1 MSVQRLLGFLSI
13 GVQVTVLGYF
23 SETIAF
29 PVCIALIALSGLFV
43 KQRISI
49 SRRLGFWI
57 TVGLFHLF
65 VAKNFIAPHD
75 FTPAQ
80 SFIRT
85 PLAYAIGQFFIVVQT
100 AQFYIRRA
108 DDRLPL
114 SMPAWGI
121 ATLVFLGDIQP
132 DYRQMPYFQA
142 AVLVF
147 LALATLFVSASRRFH
162 AQQPGT
168 RRWGRLVLMFLIL
181 GLALGGGWG
190 ASAALRQHEREFDD
204 LISRYLIPDD
214 PPTSAGFSENSRL
227 GSITATKSNNEAKI
241 ALRVYADESP
251 EYFRG
256 AAFEHYHN
264 RSWVANRGH
273 SDVARVTSLPS
284 GISTPPGEYESFLT
298 SEAGSEK
305 WMQYEVWPAASQTL
319 AVFSPLGTAL
329 LQAPISQVSR
339 NADDVFH
346 SPDLLQ
352 GIPYHVAT
360 PQQNPLIELSP
371 FDRKR
376 LTRIPYKFDPRVG
389 MLADRIGGDHQSA
402 AEKIAAVKSYFLTNY
417 KYHVGITIPAGAEP
431 LSYFLLEKPDAHC
444 EYFAS
449 GAVILLRY
457 LGVPCRYVT
466 GFVVSEKNV
475 VGGFWV
481 ARNRHAHA
489 WVEAYDDQQGWVIVE
504 ATPPAGAPETKQA
517 ALANQFLDY
526 LREGFLSLRIQLQQG
541 YIRIALRA
549 LFQSRG
555 FLVTLLGLFV
565 YVLYRSRRRRTPTS
579 RRREVPDPRVDKL
592 QRLLQKMDSRMRR
605 HKLER
610 SAGETLHQFSDRVA
624 RNATDQNLEAVAL
637 WYRRY
642 AAVRY
647 GGDITPESFEY
658 LEDGMN
664 PATS

>member
-1 MSVQRLLGFLSI
+1 MSAQRLFGFLSI
-13 GVQVTVLGYF
+13 AVQVTVLGYF
-23 SETIAF
+23 SGTYVF
-29 PVCIALIALSGLFV
+29 PVCIALIAFSGLFV

-49 SRRLGFWI
+49 NRRLGFWI

-100 AQFYIRRA
+100 AQFYIRRE

-121 ATLVFLGDIQP
+121 ATLVFLGDVQP

-147 LALATLFVSASRRFH
+147 LALATLFVSSSRHFR
-162 AQQPGT
+162 AQQLDT
-168 RRWGRLVLMFLIL
+168 RRWSRLVSMFLTL
-181 GLALGGGWG
+181 GLALGAGWG

-214 PPTSAGFSENSRL
+214 PPTTAGFSGNSHL
-227 GSITATKSNNEAKI
+227 GSIAATKSNNEARI
-241 ALRVYADESP
+241 ALRVYAEESP
-251 EYFRG
+251 GYFRG
-256 AAFEHYHN
+256 AAFDHYRN
-264 RSWVANRGH
+264 PSWVANRGD
-273 SDVARVTSLPS
+273 SDVPRAASLPS
-284 GISTPPGEYESFLT
+284 GISTPPGEYESFLI
-298 SEAGSEK
+298 SKAGSGK
-305 WMQYEVWPAASQTL
+305 WMQFEVWPAASQTP

-329 LQAPISQVSR
+329 LQAPISQLSR

-346 SPDLLQ
+346 APDLLQ
-352 GIPYHVAT
+352 GIPFHVAT
-360 PQQNPLIELSP
+360 QQQKPLIELSP
-371 FDRKR
+371 SDRER
-376 LTRIPYKFDPRVG
+376 LTRIPDRLDPQVG
-389 MLADRIGGDHQSA
+389 RLAEQIGGESHSA
-402 AEKIAAVKSYFLTNY
+402 AEKIAAVKSHFLTNY
-417 KYHVGITIPAGAEP
+417 KYHVGITIPTGAEP

-449 GAVILLRY
+449 GTAILLRY

-504 ATPPAGAPETKQA
+504 ATPPDGTPETNPAPLPK
-517 ALANQFLDY
+517 QFLDY

-549 LFQSRG
+549 LFQSRA
-555 FLVTLLGLFV
+555 FLVTLLSLFV
-565 YVLYRSRRRRTPTS
+565 YVLYRSYRRRTPTS
-579 RRREVPDPRVDKL
+579 RRRKIPDPRVDEL
-592 QRLLQKMDSRMRR
+592 QRLLKKMDARMRK
-605 HKLER
+605 HKLQR
-610 SAGETLHQFSDRVA
+610 SAGETLHQFADRVA
-624 RNATDQNLEAVAL
+624 RNATDQNLEAAAL
-637 WYRRY
+637 WYRCY
-642 AAVRY
+642 ADARY
-647 GGDITPESFEY
+647 GGDSTPESLKH
-658 LEDGMN
+658 LENGLK

>member
-13 GVQVTVLGYF
+13 AVQVTVLGYF
-23 SETIAF
+23 SGTYVF
-29 PVCIALIALSGLFV
+29 PVCIALITFSGLFV
-43 KQRISI
+43 KQRVSI
-49 SRRLGFWI
+49 SRRPGFWI
-57 TVGLFHLF
+57 TVALFLSF
-65 VAKNFIAPHD
+65 VAKNFIAPYD
-75 FTPAQ
+75 FNPSE

-85 PLAYAIGQFFIVVQT
+85 PLAYAIAQFFIVVQT
-100 AQFYIRRA
+100 AQFYIRREE
-108 DDRLPL
+108 DRLPL

-121 ATLVFLGDIQP
+121 ATLVFLGDVQP

-147 LALATLFVSASRRFH
+147 LALATLFVSTSRRFR

-168 RRWGRLVLMFLIL
+168 RRWSRAVLMLLTL

-204 LISRYLIPDD
+204 LIARYLIPDD
-214 PPTSAGFSENSRL
+214 PPTTAGFSGNSHL
-227 GSITATKSNNEAKI
+227 GSVAATKSNNDARI
-241 ALRVYADESP
+241 ALRVYAEESP
-251 EYFRG
+251 GYFRG
-256 AAFEHYHN
+256 AAFDHYRN
-264 RSWVANRGH
+264 PAWVANRGQ
-273 SDVARVTSLPS
+273 SDVPRVSSLPA
-284 GISTPPGEYESFLT
+284 GLSTPPGEYESFLT
-298 SEAGSEK
+298 PGAGSEE
-305 WMQYEVWPAASQTL
+305 WMQYEVWPAASQTP

-360 PQQNPLIELSP
+360 PQQNPLIRLSP
-371 FDRKR
+371 SDRTR
-376 LTRIPYKFDPRVG
+376 LTRIPNQFDPRVG
-389 MLADRIGGDHQSA
+389 ILAKQIGGDSQTT
-402 AEKIAAVKSYFLTNY
+402 AEKITAVKSYFLTNY
-417 KYHVGITIPAGAEP
+417 KYQVGITIPAGVEP

-449 GAVILLRY
+449 GTVILLRY

-489 WVEAYDDQQGWVIVE
+489 WVEAYDEQQGWVIVE
-504 ATPPAGAPETKQA
+504 STPPDGTPESKPAPLPK
-517 ALANQFLDY
+517 QFLDY

-549 LFQSRG
+549 LFQSRA
-555 FLVTLLGLFV
+555 FLVTLLCLFV
-565 YVLYRSRRRRTPTS
+565 YVLYRSYRRRTPTS
-579 RRREVPDPRVDKL
+579 RRPKIPDPRVDQL
-592 QRLLQKMDSRMRR
+592 QRLLQKMDARMRK
-605 HKLER
+605 HKLQR
-610 SAGETLHQFSDRVA
+610 GAGETLHQFSDRVA
-624 RNATDQNLEAVAL
+624 RNATDQNLEAAAL

-642 AAVRY
+642 ADVRY
-647 GGDITPESFEY
+647 GGDINPES
-658 LEDGMN
+658 LEHLENGLK
-664 PATS
+664 PSTS